1 MCAARAS
8 ASGPGSWRALAAT
21 LRLGA
26 LYDVVFAVLMVA
38 APATLQRAF
47 DLPLPGEPFYL
58 RLIAVL
64 LVMLA
69 ATYWITADGIAAT
82 DPEGYRPLVWLA
94 VVGRLAGFVALGG
107 SALGRPELAGLWGA
121 ALADLAFAAATFVA
135 GRRLLVR

>member
-38 APATLQRAF
+38 APDALQRAF
-47 DLPLPGEPFYL
+47 DVPLPGEPFYL

-69 ATYWITADGIAAT
+69 ATYWIAAG
-82 DPEGYRPLVWLA
+82 DPEGQRPLVWLA
-94 VVGRLAGFVALGG
+94 VVGRLGGFVALGG
-107 SALGRPELAGLWGA
+107 SALGRPELGGLWGP
-121 ALADLAFAAATFVA
+121 ALADLAFAAATFLA
-135 GRRLLVR
+135 GRRLPVP